1 MLNAVMRLKN
11 NLALR
16 VVLGSWAAFSGLNA
30 QAAVEAGAN
39 AGVAPAFGNTVISVY
54 PDGRTQK
61 VWLHEDGS
69 WDGLSRRG
77 NALSGKWTVRA
88 DKLCLRQSKP
98 PTLPISFCTV
108 LPKDLHPGVTL
119 TSKDLTGTPIQLKL
133 LKGIQKPGA
142 AAAN

>member
-1 MLNAVMRLKN
+1 LKDATVLNALMRLKN

-16 VVLGSWAAFSGLNA
+16 IALGSWAAFSGLNA
-30 QAAVEAGAN
+30 QAAPES
-39 AGVAPAFGNTVISVY
+39 GVAPAFGNTVVSTY

-61 VWLHEDGS
+61 IWLHEDGT

-77 NALSGKWTVRA
+77 NALAGKWTVKA
-88 DKLCLRQSKP
+88 DKLCLRQSRP
-98 PTLPISFCTV
+98 PTLPISYCTV
-108 LPKDLHPGVTL
+108 LPKDLHPGVSL

-142 AAAN
+142 AAN